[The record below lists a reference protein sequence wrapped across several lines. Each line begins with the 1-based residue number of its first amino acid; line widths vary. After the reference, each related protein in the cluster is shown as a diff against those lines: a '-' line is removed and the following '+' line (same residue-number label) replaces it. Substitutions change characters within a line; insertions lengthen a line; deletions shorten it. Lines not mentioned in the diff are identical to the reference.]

1 MLKHFQPSSQLSFSH
16 VSLLYV
22 FYKLFF
28 AFISIERKNFCKF
41 ATENNKLS
49 MRTEHLDFITFCVGS
64 LSDSL
69 QKSASQVYEALR
81 SSGVLADYILPCY
94 DVLHTFS
101 KDYLVEELTEV
112 LKERGALA

>member
-1 MLKHFQPSSQLSFSH
+1 
-16 VSLLYV
+16 
-22 FYKLFF
+22 
-28 AFISIERKNFCKF
+28 
-41 ATENNKLS
+41 

-64 LSDSL
+64 LSDAL
-69 QKSASQVYEALR
+69 RMSASQVYGALR
-81 SSGVLADYILPCY
+81 SSGVLNDYIVPCYDVLHTFSIVPCY